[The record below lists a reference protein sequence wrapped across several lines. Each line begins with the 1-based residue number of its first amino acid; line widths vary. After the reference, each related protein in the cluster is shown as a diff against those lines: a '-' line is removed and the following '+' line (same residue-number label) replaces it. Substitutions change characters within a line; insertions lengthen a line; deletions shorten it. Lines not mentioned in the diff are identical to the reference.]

1 MARRRRAVGR
11 GSTKKRPARG
21 HPSGST
27 NEAKSTNAGKSNG
40 AMSSGNTRPKRN
52 PRRAAKDRFEEHRLM
67 TSPNSQL
74 VDLDLVKLLARPE
87 AWDCLEEAEKQEI
100 LNLLQEDVHP
110 NPHPPLDDPNAK
122 IPPLSQAFLRYSN
135 DWRDGVRQFQLD
147 LQLGR
152 YDPEWLRQAEE
163 ASQQRAAG
171 EFDKFKEQE
180 FEEFWGQKQKVDQRL
195 APGESSQVRLTTL
208 VEKGVIQKGDI
219 WRFSRVFTN
228 GGKNKV
234 LVEKEAKVVDIKDG
248 KLTFLIPPGQRI
260 FLPAVDSPK
269 LGSSSTNGTSN
280 SVQPF
285 ASVVQTKDHAKGTGD
300 LHLNGN
306 DTQTAGATQLSR
318 PSKRARTIAKSEHD
332 NPPTNDATESGPTTE
347 STATFAVEIHSQ
359 PAGSELEQPPAD
371 NATEANSEA
380 EGSHQET
387 PKSVHPKIAC
397 ANEDSTTPVAAEVD
411 GVLISDIQSPSALL
425 LKIVE
430 IDGRVTGK
438 ISHGNSWKDFRC
450 YRDNQDMGSLF
461 DIRYQWHSR
470 KK

>member
-1 MARRRRAVGR
+1 MWGR
-11 GSTKKRPARG
+11 
-21 HPSGST
+21 PSGST
-27 NEAKSTNAGKSNG
+27 NAAKSTNAGKSSG
-40 AMSSGNTRPKRN
+40 AMSAGNTRPKRN
-52 PRRAAKDRFEEHRLM
+52 PRRAAKDRFEEHMLM

-100 LNLLQEDVHP
+100 LNLLPEDVHP
-110 NPHPPLDDPNAK
+110 SLHPSPDDPDAK
-122 IPPLSQAFLRYSN
+122 IPPLPQTFLRYSN
-135 DWRDGVRQFQLD
+135 NWRDGVRQFQLD

-171 EFDKFKEQE
+171 NFDKFKEQE

-195 APGESSQVRLTTL
+195 ASGESSQVRLTTL
-208 VEKGVIQKGDI
+208 VEKGIIQKGDV
-219 WRFSRVFTN
+219 WRLSRTFTN

-234 LVEKEAKVVDIKDG
+234 LIEKEAKVVDIKNG
-248 KLTFLIPPGQRI
+248 KLTFLIPPGQRVV
-260 FLPAVDSPK
+260 LPVVDSQK
-269 LGSSSTNGTSN
+269 LENSSTNGTSN

-285 ASVVQTKDHAKGTGD
+285 ADIVETKDHVEGTED

-306 DTQTAGATQLSR
+306 DTRTTGATQLPR
-318 PSKRARTIAKSEHD
+318 PRKRAHTTAKSEHEK
-332 NPPTNDATESGPTTE
+332 PPTNDTIETGYTIETGFTTE
-347 STATFAVEIHSQ
+347 STATFAVEVHNQ
-359 PAGSELEQPPAD
+359 PVGTELGQPPQE
-371 NATEANSEA
+371 NAIEANLEA
-380 EGSHQET
+380 EDSHKET
-387 PKSVHPKIAC
+387 DKSVHPEIAC
-397 ANEDSTTPVAAEVD
+397 ANEDSPSPIATDVD
-411 GVLISDIQSPSALL
+411 GVIVPDIQSPSALL

-450 YRDNQDMGSLF
+450 HRDNQDMGSLF
-461 DIRYQWHSR
+461 DIRYQWYSR